1 MNWKHIFLQA
11 DLAKAADKAIRT
23 VMQQHG
29 AALPCH
35 VTAVDGQFVTVA
47 FDLPQGAPWVLP
59 EITIPKAEGPWINSP
74 TQVGD
79 PGMTVAAQA
88 YLHPIT
94 GQYKGNPAWRIP
106 GNLDALVWIPVANV
120 GNKIPNQNA
129 ALVQGPDGA
138 IIQTTQGTASSVVTN
153 QSGTTVTFGSNTLVV
168 NGSQIAGTVGSTSLT
183 ITDSEISMTAGGQTV
198 VLNSDGFS
206 IGGILFDAHE
216 HSGVA
221 TGSDN
226 TGGVVT

>member
-11 DLAKAADKAIRT
+11 DLSKAADKSIRA
-23 VMQQHG
+23 VMQQLG

-59 EITIPKAEGPWINSP
+59 DITIPKAEGSWINSP

-94 GQYKGNPAWRIP
+94 GQYQGNPAWRIP

-138 IIQTTQGTASSVVTN
+138 IIQTTQGTASSIVTN
-153 QSGTTVTFGSNTLVV
+153 QSGTTVTY
-168 NGSQIAGTVGSTSLT
+168 GSTVLT
-183 ITDSEISMTAGGQTV
+183 VADGEITMTAGGQTV
-198 VLNSDGFS
+198 TLNSDGFY
-206 IGGILFDAHE
+206 INGILFDTHE
-216 HSGVA
+216 HSGVS

-226 TGGVVT
+226 SGGVVT